1 MGTSLAELVIGVVE
15 LLEAEGA
22 RVRQRVTGLAA
33 SIGLA
38 LGAGLL
44 MLVGAGWLAWAGFT
58 ALAAALAPAAAAA
71 LIGVACL
78 VVAGGVLWNVTRRA

>member
-1 MGTSLAELVIGVVE
+1 VGSALAELVIGVVE

-22 RVRQRVTGLAA
+22 RARGRVASLAA
-33 SIGLA
+33 SVGLA

-44 MLVGAGWLAWAGFT
+44 GLVGAGWLAWAGFT

-78 VVAGGVLWNVTRRA
+78 VAAGGVLWNVTRRA